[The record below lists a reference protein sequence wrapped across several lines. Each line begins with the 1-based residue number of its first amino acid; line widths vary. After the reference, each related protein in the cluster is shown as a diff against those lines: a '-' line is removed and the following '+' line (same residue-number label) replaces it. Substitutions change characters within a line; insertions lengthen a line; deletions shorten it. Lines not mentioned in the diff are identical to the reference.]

1 MRALKALVIVMGVLI
16 VIGLGVVVV
25 TIVKR
30 SARLADSSSTTSFGR
45 TDVAVP
51 PGSRVVETA
60 VDGHRLVLR
69 LTLADGRDRLLV
81 VDLRTGREAGTI
93 DLTPRPPDAAG
104 K

>member
-1 MRALKALVIVMGVLI
+1 MRALKALVIIMGVLI
-16 VIGLGVVVV
+16 IIGLGVVVV

-30 SARLADSSSTTSFGR
+30 SARLADSTSTAGFGR
-45 TDVAVP
+45 TDLPVP
-51 PGSRVVETA
+51 TGSRVAETV
-60 VDGHRLVLR
+60 VDGHRMVLR
-69 LTLADGRDRLLV
+69 LTLPDGRDRLMV